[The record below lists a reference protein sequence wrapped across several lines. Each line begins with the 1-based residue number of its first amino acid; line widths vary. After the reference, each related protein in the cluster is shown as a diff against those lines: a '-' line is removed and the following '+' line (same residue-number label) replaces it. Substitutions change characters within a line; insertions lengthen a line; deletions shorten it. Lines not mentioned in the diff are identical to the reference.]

1 MLYNPL
7 VILQCLS
14 TQAIYINKV
23 YRQMFYFTDKGQ
35 VYVDTQDRG
44 RILATDIFVLDYE
57 RERTNYIPDNRS
69 TMATEPD
76 ALTNDQL
83 YSDFVYVYVVETNC
97 LYAYYY
103 ASKTWQII
111 YGKYGVTTV
120 AQTYLPNGDAVIV
133 NSDDV
138 TTNGILNDGSV
149 VVRDNNKMICGL
161 AKSDGY
167 ALYIHSLVGGQINF
181 EPSSTPSGNG
191 CLQLNSETYDTNL
204 NNNLV
209 VFGNIKTTNKENW
222 SKQYRLVTKD
232 LTIIATSVIKKG
244 STITA
249 GSTLGDTKYDNTTK
263 LTEDV
268 TVSNGLVVSGSKIY
282 INSSINGDLLKPPYL
297 FDLDIE
303 DTQNITSTQ
312 VVTESKLE
320 DNQLILPINCPF
332 NNIGDSCFVKNTDK
346 ATEFTSVKFKDG
358 KQFNVD
364 YIATAG
370 ITKSMHIVYSFDNE
384 VKILA

>member
-83 YSDFVYVYVVETNC
+83 YSDFIYVYVVETNC
-97 LYAYYY
+97 LYVYYY

-149 VVRDNNKMICGL
+149 VIRDNNKMVCGL

-167 ALYIHSLVGGQINF
+167 VLYIHSLVGGQINL

-191 CLQLNSETYDTNL
+191 CLQLNSETYDANL

-222 SKQYRLVTKD
+222 NKQYRLVTED
-232 LTIIATSVIKKG
+232 LTIIATSIIKKG
-244 STITA
+244 STILA
-249 GSTLGDTKYDNTTK
+249 GSTLGDVKYDSTTK

-268 TVSNGLVVSGSKIY
+268 TVSNGLIISGSKIY

-303 DTQNITSTQ
+303 DTQNVTSTQ

-320 DNQLILPINCPF
+320 GNQLILPIDCPF
-332 NNIGDSCFVKNTDK
+332 NNIGDYCFVKNTGK
-346 ATEFTSVKFKDG
+346 AVKFTSVKFKDG